1 MDRYSMM
8 WNGSWI
14 VKHRFQKT
22 FLEFLHSMIHQ
33 RSLSMMTLL
42 KYVSWSS
49 NFVNLDFRD
58 SQHSLAN
65 LLHEFVAIIEAG
77 FSLDE
82 KNCSNKQQKKFSL
95 EDHQKVMVNRVLL
108 PKLISDVQ
116 RYNGKKELYSP
127 SI

>member
-1 MDRYSMM
+1 M
-8 WNGSWI
+8 
-14 VKHRFQKT
+14 
-22 FLEFLHSMIHQ
+22 
-33 RSLSMMTLL
+33 
-42 KYVSWSS
+42 
-49 NFVNLDFRD
+49 NLDFRD